1 MNNPYVFKA
10 LRALLVGISFIL
22 STHIQAE
29 VTLNMLTWEGYSPDE
44 QVKRF
49 QKLVKEKYNE
59 DLTFNITYI
68 SSADEY
74 FEKIRRKTVDIIAP
88 SHNIIKDQRYK
99 LITEELILPIDIK
112 NIPNYSKLL
121 PTLQNADYTTVNGK
135 LYSVPL
141 VHGPYGLAY
150 NVAKV
155 PSPPESWNIFWDPK
169 FKGKY
174 TISSDY
180 SEVNIYITA
189 LAAGLSP
196 KDITDIKKLNSPEIS
211 QRLTQLIKNAN
222 NLWKGVDS
230 ADDFENNAIG
240 AAWGFS
246 FPELAKRG
254 QIWKMADPKEGTTGW
269 VDGHAITYTLRDKP
283 KHKRI
288 AEEWINFTISDDF
301 QLNAIVKGIGS
312 APVNISIKDKMSK
325 QEIIDFH
332 FDDPD
337 YFSEKRILW
346 PTLSTRQ
353 RNFIRSLW
361 EQALADSRN

>member
-1 MNNPYVFKA
+1 MSHVLVSKVV
-10 LRALLVGISFIL
+10 RTLLVGMTFML
-22 STHIQAE
+22 PMHIQAE
-29 VTLNMLTWEGYSPDE
+29 VTLNMLTWEGYSPDG

-49 QKLVKEKYNE
+49 KKLVKEKYNE

-74 FEKIRRKTVDIIAP
+74 FDNIRRKSVDIIAP

-99 LITEELILPIDIK
+99 LIVAKLILPIDIE

-121 PTLQNADYTTVNGK
+121 PALKNAGYTTEKGK

-150 NVAKV
+150 NVDKLS
-155 PSPPESWNIFWDPK
+155 SPPESWNIFWDPK
-169 FKGKY
+169 FKDKY

-180 SEVNIYITA
+180 SEVNVYIAA
-189 LAAGLSP
+189 LAEGVSP
-196 KDITDIKKLNSPEIS
+196 SDLTNIEKLKSPEIS

-222 NLWKGVDS
+222 SLWEGVDS
-230 ADDFENNAIG
+230 ADGFQNNVIG

-254 QIWKMADPKEGTTGW
+254 QTWKMADPKEGTTGW

-312 APVNISIKDKMSK
+312 APVNISIKDKLTK
-325 QEIIDFH
+325 QEIKDFH
-332 FDDPD
+332 FDDPN

-346 PTLSTRQ
+346 PVLSTRE
-353 RNFIRSLW
+353 RNFIRDLW
-361 EQALADSRN
+361 KKALANSKN